1 MRLYCSA
8 LCLAAG
14 CVTLLA
20 SPATAQQGTV
30 TYKVLATSK
39 TSTLEKE
46 LNEAAESGYRFQQVM
61 GGESAVGGK
70 ETIAVMSREGA
81 SKARYSY
88 KLLAASKT
96 STMQK
101 ELQEAADAN
110 FSYCDQTVFKSAFGG
125 EEVVVI
131 LERDTDAP
139 VAAYDYRLLA
149 TTKTS
154 TLEKELGEVGDGG
167 YQIVGM
173 TIGKTAMGGKELIA
187 ITRRPRR

>member
-1 MRLYCSA
+1 MRLSSA
-8 LCLAAG
+8 AFCLAAG

-81 SKARYSY
+81 SKTRYSY

-110 FSYCDQTVFKSAFGG
+110 FSYRDQTVFKSAFGG